1 MPVYICRWENGEVS
15 FLSAKSKKDACL
27 LLDEFAEVEPDDLH
41 PVSDFMLSF
50 KLTDNGALEVSE
62 MGEDTQELFNQT
74 IYPVLFEARMKVD
87 SASEATPQVKSRIIR
102 EAVREENSRPEGKN
116 ETPSIQGSRGS
127 NPARAHAYVRS
138 RGGTLRQDRPSQARA
153 RRLMRRF
160 ANWRPTPLAMG
171 LFSRPSSASKEAQAT
186 RP

>member
-74 IYPVLFEARMKVD
+74 IYPVLFQARMKVD
-87 SASEATPQVKSRIIR
+87 SASEATPKSRAGSSGR
-102 EAVREENSRPEGKN
+102 RCVRK
-116 ETPSIQGSRGS
+116 TAGSRE
-127 NPARAHAYVRS
+127 R
-138 RGGTLRQDRPSQARA
+138 
-153 RRLMRRF
+153 
-160 ANWRPTPLAMG
+160 
-171 LFSRPSSASKEAQAT
+171 
-186 RP
+186 

>member
-74 IYPVLFEARMKVD
+74 IYPVLFQARMKVD

-102 EAVREENSRPEGKN
+102 EAVREENSRLEGKMKRR
-116 ETPSIQGSRGS
+116 QSRDPAARTLQERMNMS
-127 NPARAHAYVRS
+127 AAVAERLAKIARAKREP
-138 RGGTLRQDRPSQARA
+138 GG
-153 RRLMRRF
+153 
-160 ANWRPTPLAMG
+160 
-171 LFSRPSSASKEAQAT
+171 
-186 RP
+186 